1 MVAGL
6 KKKLACQ
13 IEQAANEGLANSLT
27 PNPVGTDQE

>member
-13 IEQAANEGLANSLT
+13 IEQAANEGLANRPLGS
-27 PNPVGTDQE
+27 DQE